1 MRRITMILLAAA
13 LLQGC
18 AHQKTG
24 NQCEDNFNTEG
35 GFIAGK
41 TFTSNVQL
49 DMPYAKVFDRAQKT
63 LVKEGFTIQTA
74 DEKSGTISA
83 YQGVIL
89 SSRNA
94 PLNIV
99 VEKAGS
105 GSKVS
110 YVFVTLGGMYTT
122 EGAVRDGF
130 CRFTDGIR
138 Q

>member
-1 MRRITMILLAAA
+1 
-13 LLQGC
+13 
-18 AHQKTG
+18 
-24 NQCEDNFNTEG
+24 
-35 GFIAGK
+35 
-41 TFTSNVQL
+41 
-49 DMPYAKVFDRAQKT
+49 MPVSKVFDRAQKT
-63 LVKEGFTIQTA
+63 LVKEGFTIQNA

-94 PLNIV
+94 PLNVV
-99 VEKAGS
+99 VEKSGS

-110 YVFVTLGGMYTT
+110 YVFVTLGMYTT

-138 Q
+138 E

>member
-1 MRRITMILLAAA
+1 M
-13 LLQGC
+13 
-18 AHQKTG
+18 
-24 NQCEDNFNTEG
+24 
-35 GFIAGK
+35 
-41 TFTSNVQL
+41 
-49 DMPYAKVFDRAQKT
+49 
-63 LVKEGFTIQTA
+63 KEGFTIQTA

>member
-1 MRRITMILLAAA
+1 MLLLAAA

-49 DMPYAKVFDRAQKT
+49 DIPVATAFDRAQKT
-63 LVKEGFTIQTA
+63 LAKEGFSIQSA
-74 DEKSGTISA
+74 DAKSGTISA
-83 YQGVIL
+83 YQGVIM
-89 SSRNA
+89 SSRTA
-94 PLNIV
+94 PMNIV
-99 VEKAGS
+99 VEKQGK

-110 YVFVTLGGMYTT
+110 YTFVTAGGMYTT
-122 EGAVRDGF
+122 EGVVRDGF
-130 CRFTDGIR
+130 CRITDGIR

>member
-1 MRRITMILLAAA
+1 MRRVTMILLAAA

-24 NQCEDNFNTEG
+24 NPCEDNFNTEG

-49 DMPYAKVFDRAQKT
+49 DMSADKAFDKAQKT
-63 LVKEGFTIQTA
+63 LVKEGFSIQSA

-83 YQGVIL
+83 YQGVIM
-89 SSRNA
+89 SSRTA
-94 PLNIV
+94 PMNIV
-99 VEKAGS
+99 VEKSGS

-122 EGAVRDGF
+122 DGAVREGF
-130 CRFTDGIR
+130 CRITDGIR

>member
-1 MRRITMILLAAA
+1 MILLAAA

-24 NQCEDNFNTEG
+24 NPCEDNFNTEG

-41 TFTSNVQL
+41 TFTSNVPL
-49 DMPYAKVFDRAQKT
+49 DMPADKAFDKAQKT
-63 LVKEGFTIQTA
+63 LVKEGFSIQSA

-83 YQGVIL
+83 YQGVIM
-89 SSRNA
+89 SSRTA
-94 PLNIV
+94 PMNIV
-99 VEKAGS
+99 VEKAGK
-105 GSKVS
+105 GSRVS

-122 EGAVRDGF
+122 EGAVREGF
-130 CRFTDGIR
+130 CRITDGIR